1 MLVHAIDREVLDLL
15 LEMGKSN
22 FPDEFIVM
30 LGMEK
35 GVITTVYPIAG
46 TTVTSDS
53 ATIFMEM
60 IPLGMQIA
68 GTAHCHPR
76 GALWPSDADLQ
87 IFSESGSAILLWAI
101 LLRWIRGAVLIVR
114 DMSDLWRLSLREMG
128 CCDRDV

>member
-87 IFSESGSAILLWAI
+87 IFSESGQCHI
-101 LLRWIRGAVLIVR
+101 IVG
-114 DMSDLWRLSLREMG
+114 DPFEVDSWRCFDREG
-128 CCDRDV
+128 YERPLEVVTA